1 MKTLI
6 TLGFLFLM
14 YSSLSQN
21 YIGMHKDSI
30 KEAMRNN
37 QESFSLDQSTIN
49 KVYKYLKY
57 VDSYGEQTLL
67 FFLDENDYCTSS
79 KLMSDYSNLTDII
92 DELNNKYIN
101 IDDSTWKYY
110 SDNEEF
116 FVTLVEGDWFF
127 TVYTKKKKQE

>member
-1 MKTLI
+1 MKTII
-6 TLGFLFLM
+6 TVGFFFLM
-14 YSSLSQN
+14 HSAFSQN

-30 KEAMRNN
+30 KETMRNN
-37 QESFSLDQSTIN
+37 QKSFSLDQSTVN

-67 FFLDENDYCTSS
+67 YFLNENDYCTSS

-92 DELNNKYIN
+92 DELNNEYIN

-110 SDNEEF
+110 SDNEEYI
-116 FVTLVEGDWFF
+116 VTLIEGDWFF